1 MHSFVE
7 RGVPLFVTHGK
18 NVKSNGRYL
27 ELRGLK
33 DPYSFVTAVTNASA
47 KQSIEAKG
55 GRRHPMP
62 TAPLNLELIRET
74 IIITAVTLATSQ
86 MEEDVACL
94 LVLTVVEHK
103 RKLVRI
109 E

>member
-47 KQSIEAKG
+47 QQSIEAKR

-62 TAPLNLELIRET
+62 TAPLESRAYQRNNHHNGGYAGNKPNGGRRRMFT
-74 IIITAVTLATSQ
+74 GTDS
-86 MEEDVACL
+86 C
-94 LVLTVVEHK
+94 
-103 RKLVRI
+103 
-109 E
+109 

>member
-1 MHSFVE
+1 M
-7 RGVPLFVTHGK
+7 
-18 NVKSNGRYL
+18 
-27 ELRGLK
+27 
-33 DPYSFVTAVTNASA
+33 
-47 KQSIEAKG
+47 Q
-55 GRRHPMP
+55 
-62 TAPLNLELIRET
+62 APNSLSRQKEFDVIQCHLPRLNLELIRET